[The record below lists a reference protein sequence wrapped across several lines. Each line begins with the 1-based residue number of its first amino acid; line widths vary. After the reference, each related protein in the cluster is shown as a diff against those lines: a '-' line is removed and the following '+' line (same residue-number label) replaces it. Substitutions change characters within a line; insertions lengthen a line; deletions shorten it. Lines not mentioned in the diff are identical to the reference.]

1 MAQLV
6 AEYAISDEPL
16 GNQAIYIDGV
26 DRFNFYMVHLL
37 LEALIRLK
45 EWFWGF

>member
-1 MAQLV
+1 MIKMVQLV

-26 DRFNFYMVHLL
+26 SIGLTFIWSIYC
-37 LEALIRLK
+37 LK
-45 EWFWGF
+45 L